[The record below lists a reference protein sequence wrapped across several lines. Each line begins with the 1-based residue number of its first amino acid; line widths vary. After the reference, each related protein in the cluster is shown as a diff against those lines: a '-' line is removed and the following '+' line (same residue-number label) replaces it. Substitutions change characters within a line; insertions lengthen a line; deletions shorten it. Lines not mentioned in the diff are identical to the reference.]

1 MTIIVEFSGIRIMS
15 NIYLIFDL
23 STSYGYKKGN
33 ISNNS
38 SEEPNLLNFVQEKTN
53 LSKLIIPKII

>member
-1 MTIIVEFSGIRIMS
+1 MWKLTIIVEFSGIRIMS

-38 SEEPNLLNFVQEKTN
+38 SEEPNLINYIQGKINST
-53 LSKLIIPKII
+53 KIII

>member
-1 MTIIVEFSGIRIMS
+1 MEIGYYSRIYWIRIKS

-23 STSYGYKKGN
+23 STSYGYKEVN

-38 SEEPNLLNFVQEKTN
+38 SEEPNLINYIQGKINST
-53 LSKLIIPKII
+53 KIII

>member
-38 SEEPNLLNFVQEKTN
+38 SEEPNLINYIQGKINST
-53 LSKLIIPKII
+53 KIII